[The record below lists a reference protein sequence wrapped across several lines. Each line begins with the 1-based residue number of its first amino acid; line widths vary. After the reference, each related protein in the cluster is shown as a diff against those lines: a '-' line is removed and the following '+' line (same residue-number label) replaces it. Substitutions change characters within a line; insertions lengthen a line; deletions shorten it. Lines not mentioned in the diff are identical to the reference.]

1 MVLKVI
7 LEVKPM
13 VVDKEET
20 EDCVIEKLLLTL
32 EKRLEYCG
40 RISMTLEVEYNWNRI
55 SLVVLTRLEDSTVLE
70 RRSLPPI
77 NNTPALMA
85 NTWSL
90 LKAAS

>member
-1 MVLKVI
+1 MVAKVR

-40 RISMTLEVEYNWNRI
+40 RISMTLEVEYN
-55 SLVVLTRLEDSTVLE
+55 
-70 RRSLPPI
+70 
-77 NNTPALMA
+77 
-85 NTWSL
+85 
-90 LKAAS
+90 